1 MRVLLI
7 NPYQP
12 GEWAPPPI
20 GYLQGAL
27 KHYFVGIDVIAKDL
41 HSAMIDSSIYDIVGV
56 SFHSFSVKFAKQIRE
71 KFKGRL
77 ICGGHHVTALP
88 DQMISLG
95 YDQVVLGEGENA
107 IIDIIRGNREK
118 IIKDSQCNYFP
129 TINDIPFPDYSGLEH
144 PDPRIPIIS
153 SRGCPFSCSF
163 CDAPFFWKGKYKLR
177 SADNVLSEIE
187 KRKSEGWEK
196 WSFHDDNFLVNK
208 NRLEEICKGLDGK
221 YTWDCQCRAESLTQD
236 VCKLIYK
243 AGCRLVHLGIE
254 SFSQGSLDRCGKKTT
269 VEKMLQGIENAYKVG
284 ITTMGF
290 FIVGLPG
297 DSIKDIV
304 ITNYWRKKSKLSK
317 YGSNILW
324 VLPGTEIYRKAKEQ
338 GFDDRVYLESGAP
351 FYIYEQTLQTLQ
363 NWKKLI

>member
-1 MRVLLI
+1 MKVLLI

-12 GEWAPPPI
+12 GEWAPPPV

-27 KHYFVGIDVIAKDL
+27 KHYGVNVIARDL
-41 HSAMIDSSIYDIVGV
+41 HNAMTDQDHYDIVGV
-56 SFHSFSVKFAKQIRE
+56 SFHSFSMKYAKQIRN
-71 KFKGRL
+71 KFKGWL

-88 DQMISLG
+88 DQLLSIG

-107 IIDIIRGNREK
+107 IIDIVRGNK
-118 IIKDSQCNYFP
+118 SKVIKDIEGRYFP
-129 TINDIPFPDYSGLEH
+129 NINDIPFPDYSGLEH

-163 CDAPFFWKGKYKLR
+163 CDAPFFWERKYKIR

-187 KRKSEGWEK
+187 KRKSEGWTK

-208 NRLEEICKGLDGK
+208 TRLAEICKGLDGK
-221 YTWDCQCRAESLTQD
+221 NTWDCQCRAESLTED
-236 VCKLIYK
+236 VCKLIYN

-269 VEKMLQGIENAYKVG
+269 VDKMIKGIENAYNAG

-297 DSIKDIV
+297 DTIKDIE
-304 ITNYWRKKSKLSK
+304 ITYNYRKQSKLSK
-317 YGSNILW
+317 FGSNILW
-324 VLPGTEIYRKAKEQ
+324 ILPGTEIYRKAKEQ
-338 GFDDRVYLESGAP
+338 GFDDKVYLESGAP
-351 FYIYEQTLQTLQ
+351 FYTYEQSLQTLQT
-363 NWKKLI
+363 WKKLI